1 MLIMGKGLET
11 PIAIPARDRKH
22 NNVEVIME
30 EIDKLNIS
38 DKRVTLLS
46 NPMRIII
53 TTISSPEGSGLK
65 KLPIKFMDTNEK
77 ALIKNNNEENC
88 LYYAVILAL
97 FNAECSE
104 LDRRKKYKKFN
115 QFYKN
120 LMKQKELVDKMLLEM
135 DIKPV
140 TSSGIKEIIQIQ
152 EFLDKKHPEKFRI
165 ILFDSENI
173 YMQPIWKGPRSR
185 EHDLILF
192 LSGDHYDVIK
202 SVTQFF
208 KLRKY
213 CLECE
218 IPYSK

>member
-1 MLIMGKGLET
+1 MGKGLET
-11 PIAIPARDRKH
+11 PIAIPVRDRRH
-22 NNVEVIME
+22 NNVDVIME

-65 KLPIKFMDTNEK
+65 KLPIKFMDINEK

-88 LYYAVILAL
+88 LYYAIVLAM
-97 FNAECSE
+97 FYTECFI
-104 LDRRKKYKKFN
+104 LDRKKKYKKFN

-120 LMKQKELVDKMLLEM
+120 LIKQKELVDKMILEM
-135 DIKPV
+135 EIKPAK
-140 TSSGIKEIIQIQ
+140 SSGINEIIQIQ
-152 EFLDKKHPEKFRI
+152 EFLDKKHPEEFRI
-165 ILFDSENI
+165 IVFDSENI

-185 EHDLILF
+185 QNDLILF

-213 CLECE
+213 CIECE